1 MNKTISLA
9 WFLRHRSG
17 LTISELS
24 EEAGVSAMS
33 ISRFENDSVS
43 TMLCNIAPLADFFKV
58 PASLLLVNDLNAG
71 LSVITEAVAAR
82 HKLAQRFKEQ
92 QEAQHRTGI
101 SGEEYVYLREFEKLK
116 GTRWQKLV
124 DPNFA
129 NNPHSHFDILSF
141 DLDGTPVCIEV
152 KATKGS
158 GDKPF
163 YMSKPELDFAVE
175 CLENGTR
182 YELHRVYFVD
192 DPEKRDRDIYTPEEL
207 LDKFGC
213 TEIIDYKMTRKE

>member
-9 WFLRHRSG
+9 WYLRHRTG

-33 ISRFENDSVS
+33 ISRFENGSES

-58 PASLLLVNDLNAG
+58 SAGILLENSLEVG
-71 LSVITEAVAAR
+71 ISEITEAVTAR
-82 HKLAQRFKEQ
+82 HKLARRFREQ
-92 QEAQHRTGI
+92 QEAQHKTGI

-129 NNPHSHFDILSF
+129 NNPHSHFDVLSF
-141 DLDGTPVCIEV
+141 DFDGTPVCIEV
-152 KATKGS
+152 KATKGPS
-158 GDKPF
+158 DKPF
-163 YMSKPELDFAVE
+163 YMSKPELDFAME

-182 YELHRVYFVD
+182 YELHRVYFVN
-192 DPEKRDRDIYTPEEL
+192 DPEKRGRNIYTPQEL
-207 LDKFGC
+207 LHTFKR
-213 TEIIDYKMTRKE
+213 TEIIDYKFEGGV